1 MARSL
6 SLGGILSRTEAPPDG
21 NGELVDDQAD
31 DGSNGEP
38 RPRGRRVAVGEKV
51 RGRKLQLPDSV
62 FERLSLHAIKRKT
75 NASAIAAEILDRN
88 LPKHRIA
95 TDD

>member
-6 SLGGILSRTEAPPDG
+6 SLGGIPGRTEAPPDG
-21 NGELVDDQAD
+21 NGAPVDNQAD
-31 DGSNGEP
+31 DGANGEA
-38 RPRGRRVAVGEKV
+38 RARGRRIAGEKV

-62 FERLSLHAIKRKT
+62 FDRPSLHAIKRKS